1 MSTADDQHGQRLRRT
16 QLSKGTEMKQRT
28 IKTAV
33 FGAALLLLA
42 ACSQTVQGAAQA
54 GSTVSTSSSSSSSS
68 SASRS
73 SESSESTEESTEE
86 STTESSD
93 TSETT
98 DTGTSSGLDS
108 DTEYWFTT
116 FCQGVTDLT
125 QYASPDTTGQTL
137 AQAQQTVVEAYTNI
151 SVSAQTSVAI
161 LQLTPPPAVSNGED
175 LAKVAIE
182 RLSSLSSV
190 YGKGAQ
196 TVAALTPSSADDLKS
211 AIDAIE
217 KEASDAQPNTMADV
231 DPAVL
236 AAAKELPECEKVLN

>member
-1 MSTADDQHGQRLRRT
+1 
-16 QLSKGTEMKQRT
+16 MKQRT

-42 ACSQTVQGAAQA
+42 ACSQSVQGAAQA

-68 SASRS
+68 SSSRS
-73 SESSESTEESTEE
+73 SESSESSEE
-86 STTESSD
+86 STTQSGD

-98 DTGTSSGLDS
+98 DTDTSSGLDS

-116 FCQGVTDLT
+116 FCQGVNDLT

-151 SVSAQTSVAI
+151 SVSAQTTVAI
-161 LQLTPPPAVSNGED
+161 LQLTPPPAVTKGED
-175 LAKVAIE
+175 LAKAAIE

-196 TVAALTPSSADDLKS
+196 TIAALTPSSGDDLKS

-217 KEASDAQPNTMADV
+217 KEASDAQPSTMADV

-236 AAAKELPECEKVLN
+236 AAAKELPDCQKVLN

>member
-1 MSTADDQHGQRLRRT
+1 
-16 QLSKGTEMKQRT
+16 MKQRT
-28 IKTAV
+28 ILTAV

-42 ACSQTVQGAAQA
+42 ACAQSVQGSAQA
-54 GSTVSTSSSSSSSS
+54 GSTVPTSSSSSSSS
-68 SASRS
+68 
-73 SESSESTEESTEE
+73 ESSESTESTESTEE
-86 STTESSD
+86 STTD
-93 TSETT
+93 TTETT
-98 DTGTSSGLDS
+98 DTDTSSGLDS

-151 SVSAQTSVAI
+151 SVSAQTTVAI
-161 LQLTPPPAVSNGED
+161 LQLTPPPTVTNGDD
-175 LAKVAIE
+175 LAKAAID
-182 RLSSLSSV
+182 RLNSLSSV

-196 TVAALTPSSADDLKS
+196 TIAALTPSSTDDLKS

-231 DPAVL
+231 DRAVL
-236 AAAKELPECEKVLN
+236 AAAKELPECQKVLN

>member
-1 MSTADDQHGQRLRRT
+1 
-16 QLSKGTEMKQRT
+16 MKQRT
-28 IKTAV
+28 ILTAV

-42 ACSQTVQGAAQA
+42 ACAQSVQGSAQA
-54 GSTVSTSSSSSSSS
+54 GSTVPTSSSSSSSS
-68 SASRS
+68 ES
-73 SESSESTEESTEE
+73 SESSESTESTEE
-86 STTESSD
+86 STTD
-93 TSETT
+93 TNDT
-98 DTGTSSGLDS
+98 DTSSGLDS

-151 SVSAQTSVAI
+151 SVSAQTTVAI
-161 LQLTPPPAVSNGED
+161 LQLTPPPTVTNGDD
-175 LAKVAIE
+175 LAKAAID
-182 RLSSLSSV
+182 RLNSLSSV

-196 TVAALTPSSADDLKS
+196 TIAALTPSSTDDLKS

-236 AAAKELPECEKVLN
+236 AAAKELPECQKVLN

>member
-1 MSTADDQHGQRLRRT
+1 
-16 QLSKGTEMKQRT
+16 MKHRT

-42 ACSQTVQGAAQA
+42 ACSQSVQGAAQA

-68 SASRS
+68 SSSRS
-73 SESSESTEESTEE
+73 SESSEE

-98 DTGTSSGLDS
+98 DTDTSSGLDS

-151 SVSAQTSVAI
+151 SVSAQTTVAI
-161 LQLTPPPAVSNGED
+161 LQLTPPPAVTKGED
-175 LAKVAIE
+175 LAKAAIE

-196 TVAALTPSSADDLKS
+196 TIAALTPSSGDDLKS

-217 KEASDAQPNTMADV
+217 KEASDAQPSTMADV

-236 AAAKELPECEKVLN
+236 AAAKELPDCQKVLN

>member
-1 MSTADDQHGQRLRRT
+1 
-16 QLSKGTEMKQRT
+16 MKQRT

-42 ACSQTVQGAAQA
+42 ACSQSVQGAAQA

-68 SASRS
+68 SSSRS
-73 SESSESTEESTEE
+73 SESSESSEE
-86 STTESSD
+86 STTQSGD

-98 DTGTSSGLDS
+98 DTDTSSGLDS

-151 SVSAQTSVAI
+151 SVSAQTTVAI
-161 LQLTPPPAVSNGED
+161 LQLTPPPAVTKGED
-175 LAKVAIE
+175 LAKAAIE

-196 TVAALTPSSADDLKS
+196 TIAALTPSSGDDLKS

-217 KEASDAQPNTMADV
+217 KEASDAQPSTMADV

-236 AAAKELPECEKVLN
+236 AAAKELPDCQKVLN

>member
-1 MSTADDQHGQRLRRT
+1 
-16 QLSKGTEMKQRT
+16 MKQRT

-42 ACSQTVQGAAQA
+42 ACSQSVQGAAQA
-54 GSTVSTSSSSSSSS
+54 GSTVSTSSSSSSFSS
-68 SASRS
+68 SRS
-73 SESSESTEESTEE
+73 SESSEE

-98 DTGTSSGLDS
+98 DTDTSSGLDS

-151 SVSAQTSVAI
+151 SVSAQTTVAI
-161 LQLTPPPAVSNGED
+161 LQLTPPPAVTKGED
-175 LAKVAIE
+175 LAKAAIE

-196 TVAALTPSSADDLKS
+196 TIAALTPSSGDDLKS

-217 KEASDAQPNTMADV
+217 KEASDAQPSTMADV

-236 AAAKELPECEKVLN
+236 AAAKELPDCQKVLN

>member
-1 MSTADDQHGQRLRRT
+1 
-16 QLSKGTEMKQRT
+16 MKQRT
-28 IKTAV
+28 ILTAV

-42 ACSQTVQGAAQA
+42 ACAQSVQGSAQA
-54 GSTVSTSSSSSSSS
+54 GSTVPTSSSSSSSS
-68 SASRS
+68 ES
-73 SESSESTEESTEE
+73 SESSESTESTEE
-86 STTESSD
+86 STTD
-93 TSETT
+93 TT
-98 DTGTSSGLDS
+98 DTDTSSGLDS

-151 SVSAQTSVAI
+151 SVSAQTTVAI
-161 LQLTPPPAVSNGED
+161 LQLTPPPTVTNGDD
-175 LAKVAIE
+175 LAKAAID
-182 RLSSLSSV
+182 RLNSLSSV

-196 TVAALTPSSADDLKS
+196 TIAALTPSSTDDLKS

-236 AAAKELPECEKVLN
+236 AAAKELPECQKVLN

>member
-1 MSTADDQHGQRLRRT
+1 
-16 QLSKGTEMKQRT
+16 MKQRT
-28 IKTAV
+28 ILTAV

-42 ACSQTVQGAAQA
+42 ACAQSVQGSAQA
-54 GSTVSTSSSSSSSS
+54 GSTVPTSSSSSSSS
-68 SASRS
+68 
-73 SESSESTEESTEE
+73 ESTESTESTEE
-86 STTESSD
+86 STTD
-93 TSETT
+93 TTETT
-98 DTGTSSGLDS
+98 ETDTSSGLDS

-151 SVSAQTSVAI
+151 SVSAQTTVAI
-161 LQLTPPPAVSNGED
+161 LQLTPPPTVTNGDD
-175 LAKVAIE
+175 LAKAAID
-182 RLSSLSSV
+182 RLNSLSSV

-196 TVAALTPSSADDLKS
+196 TIAALTPSSTDDLKS

-236 AAAKELPECEKVLN
+236 AAAKELPECQKVLN

>member
-1 MSTADDQHGQRLRRT
+1 
-16 QLSKGTEMKQRT
+16 MKQRT
-28 IKTAV
+28 ILTAV

-42 ACSQTVQGAAQA
+42 ACAQSVQGSAQA
-54 GSTVSTSSSSSSSS
+54 GSTVPTSSSSSSSS
-68 SASRS
+68 
-73 SESSESTEESTEE
+73 ESTESTESTEE
-86 STTESSD
+86 STTD
-93 TSETT
+93 TNDT
-98 DTGTSSGLDS
+98 DTSSGLDS

-151 SVSAQTSVAI
+151 SVSAQTTVAI
-161 LQLTPPPAVSNGED
+161 LQLTPPPTVTNGDD
-175 LAKVAIE
+175 LAKAAID
-182 RLSSLSSV
+182 RLNSLSSV

-196 TVAALTPSSADDLKS
+196 TIAALTPSSTDDLKS

-236 AAAKELPECEKVLN
+236 AAAKELPECQKVLN

>member
-1 MSTADDQHGQRLRRT
+1 MINTTVGWRRAQR
-16 QLSKGTEMKQRT
+16 SKGTEMKQRT

-42 ACSQTVQGAAQA
+42 ACSQSVQGAAQA
-54 GSTVSTSSSSSSSS
+54 GSTVSTSSSSSSFSS
-68 SASRS
+68 SRS
-73 SESSESTEESTEE
+73 SESSEE

-93 TSETT
+93 TT
-98 DTGTSSGLDS
+98 DTDTSSGLDS

-151 SVSAQTSVAI
+151 SVSAQTTVAI
-161 LQLTPPPAVSNGED
+161 LQLTPPPTVTNGDD
-175 LAKVAIE
+175 LAKAAID
-182 RLSSLSSV
+182 RLNSLSSV

-196 TVAALTPSSADDLKS
+196 TIAALTPSSTDDLKS

-236 AAAKELPECEKVLN
+236 AAAKELPECQKVLN

>member
-1 MSTADDQHGQRLRRT
+1 
-16 QLSKGTEMKQRT
+16 MKQRT
-28 IKTAV
+28 ILTAV

-42 ACSQTVQGAAQA
+42 ACAQSVQGSAQA
-54 GSTVSTSSSSSSSS
+54 GSTVPTSSSSSSSS
-68 SASRS
+68 
-73 SESSESTEESTEE
+73 ESSESTESTESTEE
-86 STTESSD
+86 STTD
-93 TSETT
+93 TTETT
-98 DTGTSSGLDS
+98 ETDTSSGLDS

-151 SVSAQTSVAI
+151 SVSAQTTVAI
-161 LQLTPPPAVSNGED
+161 LQLTPPPTVTNGDD
-175 LAKVAIE
+175 LAKAAID
-182 RLSSLSSV
+182 RLNSLSSV

-196 TVAALTPSSADDLKS
+196 TIAALTPSSTDDLKS

-236 AAAKELPECEKVLN
+236 AAAKELPECQKVLN

>member
-1 MSTADDQHGQRLRRT
+1 
-16 QLSKGTEMKQRT
+16 MKQRT

-42 ACSQTVQGAAQA
+42 ACSQPVPGAAQA
-54 GSTVSTSSSSSSSS
+54 GSTLSTSSSSSSSS

-73 SESSESTEESTEE
+73 TESTESTEE
-86 STTESSD
+86 STTESTE
-93 TSETT
+93 TS

-125 QYASPDTTGQTL
+125 QYASPDTSGQTL

-151 SVSAQTSVAI
+151 SVSAQTTVAI
-161 LQLTPPPAVSNGED
+161 LQLTPPPAVSNGDD
-175 LAKVAIE
+175 LAKAAIE

-196 TVAALTPSSADDLKS
+196 TIAALTPSSADDLKS

-217 KEASDAQPNTMADV
+217 KEASDAQPTTMADV

-236 AAAKELPECEKVLN
+236 AAAKELPECQKVLN